1 MEILIILA
9 LILAGIVLMLVEL
22 FLFPGF
28 FVFGLASGGCLAFA
42 NYYAFARLGMTEG
55 FLTLAGTGIA
65 CILSVVWFMRSK
77 ALDKVS
83 LKANITS
90 RIERPAEGV
99 EHRLRHKHTI
109 RLRQNGRSKGKR
121 VRLFKAGAVGAAVLA
136 YALAQPLMALRAD
149 FPHKPELFAL
159 CIALEKSPAPA
170 ASLCKIRAAVE
181 EEFVVA
187 HHNMHGCSAA
197 RADDG
202 IARTI
207 VRGACI
213 PGRCGR
219 SG

>member
-90 RIERPAEGV
+90 RIERPAEGQV
-99 EHRLRHKHTI
+99 
-109 RLRQNGRSKGKR
+109 
-121 VRLFKAGAVGAAVLA
+121 
-136 YALAQPLMALRAD
+136 
-149 FPHKPELFAL
+149 
-159 CIALEKSPAPA
+159 
-170 ASLCKIRAAVE
+170 KI
-181 EEFVVA
+181 
-187 HHNMHGCSAA
+187 G
-197 RADDG
+197 DTG
-202 IARTI
+202 IATTRLALIGYANVEGKLIEVKSEDGLVDEKTPVIVTRITDDTI
-207 VRGACI
+207 FV
-213 PGRCGR
+213 
-219 SG
+219 SKL